1 MTPTQAI
8 AISLITFVL
17 GFGLAWLLA
26 PRRQKKNATAQQL
39 KEEMN
44 HYQQNVEQ
52 HLVQTAE
59 LLDELTASYK
69 KVHDHLNHTAQSLL
83 SEEQLQHL
91 AQQRQHKGYRILR
104 LEEPPEKPV
113 NTSEKPQ
120 PGPDH
125 EQDGQ

>member
-1 MTPTQAI
+1 MTTTQTI

-26 PRRQKKNATAQQL
+26 PQRQKKNATAQQL

-69 KVHDHLNHTAQSLL
+69 KVHDHLNHTAQALL

-104 LEEPPEKPV
+104 LEELSEKPV
-113 NTSEKPQ
+113 NTSGKPQ
-120 PGPDH
+120 SGLKNEH
-125 EQDGQ
+125 GEQ